1 MGSIIL
7 PNQWARQPQYVAQ
20 LATLFRPTSKPAILL
35 GSQGFSTAYGTGFQ
49 LTQTNSGYTGSRFYG
64 TTEGQALRL
73 YADHGGNNDDRLSS
87 IDQITS
93 AKAGPFTTVFLFRP
107 ISYSTG
113 DQRYLGDN
121 GHRFSFVQSTG
132 AATYVGY
139 DGGNGYRRTGDF
151 PSGTIKLGQWNCLV
165 ISTKPQTEIS
175 CAINGNSPTS
185 YSGLASYV
193 GDGSIGNS
201 AYVTIASYEF
211 TNYYHA
217 NAEIALFASLPG
229 VYIDQSKTI
238 ELSTKPW
245 QIFEPQK
252 RRIWVPSA
260 GGGGVNGT
268 LSQTL
273 DNVTSSAT
281 GTVLLQGTLSRSL
294 DAATLLAD
302 GVLVSPVVG
311 ELDKTLGTLVSTATG
326 TVLIQ
331 GTLSQT
337 LDATTLASTGELTQP
352 GSGTLSQT
360 LGNATL
366 SATSTLALKGTAS
379 VNLDALGLN
388 ATSAILVKGVLTQTL
403 ENTSLL
409 ASGGEL
415 SGVSGVLSQ
424 TLENLVL
431 SAAGGGLW
439 SEISPSTTLWAEVTP
454 SSTTW
459 TEI

>member
-7 PNQWARQPQYVAQ
+7 PNQWARQPQYPAPLNLNGFCRDVGFVYLPNIGYVD
-20 LATLFRPTSKPAILL
+20 LANKVTFSVITELTSRAGNNQIGGYPTSGTGYANTGPTNFSLGYTLFAVCSASGTATEAIMDDDL
-35 GSQGFSTAYGTGFQ
+35 GGTRGFQ
-49 LTQTNSGYTGSRFYG
+49 FRFTNTGAINFIPFTNSDSFASVQSSNYTAAELAAGVPVVARVDASGNIAVFGKGGKFTGSLGVAPRIPGNVLGNTGIRFFRWKG
-64 TTEGQALRL
+64 
-73 YADHGGNNDDRLSS
+73 GGNQL
-87 IDQITS
+87 
-93 AKAGPFTTVFLFRP
+93 
-107 ISYSTG
+107 
-113 DQRYLGDN
+113 
-121 GHRFSFVQSTG
+121 
-132 AATYVGY
+132 
-139 DGGNGYRRTGDF
+139 
-151 PSGTIKLGQWNCLV
+151 
-165 ISTKPQTEIS
+165 TKPLFM
-175 CAINGNSPTS
+175 AG
-185 YSGLASYV
+185 
-193 GDGSIGNS
+193 
-201 AYVTIASYEF
+201 
-211 TNYYHA
+211 
-217 NAEIALFASLPG
+217 ALNRVVSDVEAFAFL
-229 VYIDQSKTI
+229 
-238 ELSTKPW
+238 ENPW
-245 QIFEPQK
+245 KQVFAPQQ

>member
-7 PNQWARQPQYVAQ
+7 PNQWARQPQYPAPLNLNGFCRDVGFVYLPNIGYVD
-20 LATLFRPTSKPAILL
+20 LANKVTFSVITELTSRAGNNQIGGYPTSGTGYANTGPTNFSLGYTLFAVCSASGTASEAIMDDDL
-35 GSQGFSTAYGTGFQ
+35 GGTRGFQ
-49 LTQTNSGYTGSRFYG
+49 FRFNNTGGINFIPFTNADGFASVNSNNYSAEELARGVPVIGRVDAAGNIAVFGKGGKFTGSLGAAPRIPGNVPGNTGIRFFRWKG
-64 TTEGQALRL
+64 
-73 YADHGGNNDDRLSS
+73 GGNQL
-87 IDQITS
+87 
-93 AKAGPFTTVFLFRP
+93 
-107 ISYSTG
+107 
-113 DQRYLGDN
+113 
-121 GHRFSFVQSTG
+121 
-132 AATYVGY
+132 
-139 DGGNGYRRTGDF
+139 
-151 PSGTIKLGQWNCLV
+151 
-165 ISTKPQTEIS
+165 TKPLFM
-175 CAINGNSPTS
+175 AG
-185 YSGLASYV
+185 
-193 GDGSIGNS
+193 
-201 AYVTIASYEF
+201 
-211 TNYYHA
+211 
-217 NAEIALFASLPG
+217 ALNRVVSDVEAFAFL
-229 VYIDQSKTI
+229 
-238 ELSTKPW
+238 ENPW
-245 QIFEPQK
+245 KQVFAPQQ